1 MDKSTSGRSMSAPVT
16 TNSHRGAF
24 LFLRNI
30 TKEAITMPSNLNL
43 DYYYG
48 NRPLSKTVRSTSDA
62 RENENSR
69 CANGFSYNGC

>member
-1 MDKSTSGRSMSAPVT
+1 
-16 TNSHRGAF
+16 
-24 LFLRNI
+24 
-30 TKEAITMPSNLNL
+30 MPSNLNL